1 MGQGAHS
8 KMGHHGESNRRC
20 FSYIIRKIYRHKNVN
35 HGRHTNNRTSL
46 SERRLQPPRDCP
58 KLGISRT
65 TVDKVLAQYEA
76 TQETSDNE
84 ALDNLLTL
92 QPAYNSRGRK
102 PRRLS
107 QSIAAEIDRYLELNA
122 QRRRQGM
129 RKQQLKKIDIWQIL
143 SGQGIQISYPSV
155 CRYVTNKEKASRPGG
170 TKADVR
176 QAYAP

>member
-1 MGQGAHS
+1 MISVVDIQTIVHLYRSGDYS
-8 KMGHHGESNRRC
+8 RRG
-20 FSYIIRKIYRHKNVN
+20 IAR
-35 HGRHTNNRTSL
+35 
-46 SERRLQPPRDCP
+46 

-65 TVDKVLAQYEA
+65 TVDKVLAQYEP

-92 QPAYNSRGRK
+92 QPPYNSRGRK

-107 QSIAAEIDRYLELNA
+107 QSIAAEIDRCLELNA

-155 CRYVTNKEKASRPGG
+155 CRYVTNKEKASRPAQKPMFGRPMLPERSVSSTG
-170 TKADVR
+170 AKSGS
-176 QAYAP
+176 P